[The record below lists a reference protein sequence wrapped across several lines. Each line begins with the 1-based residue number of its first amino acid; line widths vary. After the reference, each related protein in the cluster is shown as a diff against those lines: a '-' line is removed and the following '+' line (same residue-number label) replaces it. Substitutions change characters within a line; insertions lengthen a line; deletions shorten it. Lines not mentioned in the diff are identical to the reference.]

1 MDHAVHIIKTE
12 ALNHNV
18 VRLTLERPAGYNFI
32 AGQAIDFKLPRPG
45 LEERVSAFTFTG
57 LATDPHLE
65 LTVKC
70 YQEHHGITEQVAA
83 LKTGD
88 AVLISDPFDTVALKG
103 PGVFIAGGT
112 GVTPFIAVLRQLQV
126 EKKLAGNTLFHFNRT
141 KVDAFLVDEFT
152 TMLGRDFRGVLS
164 HEDAPGFLHGAV
176 NADFLRRHINDFRQ
190 PFYTCGPEGFV
201 LAVKNALLELGADAE
216 MIDVQ
221 F

>member
-1 MDHAVHIIKTE
+1 MDHAVRIIRSE

-18 VRLTLERPAGYNFI
+18 VRLTLERPEGYNFS

-65 LTVKC
+65 LTIKC
-70 YQEHHGITEQVAA
+70 YPEHRGITAQVAT
-83 LKTGD
+83 LKAGD
-88 AVLISDPFDTVALKG
+88 TVLISDPFDTVALKG

-112 GVTPFIAVLRQLQV
+112 GVTPYIAVLRQLQV
-126 EKKLAGNTLFHFNRT
+126 EGRLAGNTLFHFNRT
-141 KVDAFLVDEFT
+141 SADAFLVDEFT
-152 TMLGRDFRGVLS
+152 AMLGRDFYGVLS
-164 HEDAPGFLHGAV
+164 EQEAPGFLHGRIG
-176 NADFLRRHINDFRQ
+176 ADLLRKHVARFDQ

-201 LAVKNALLELGADAE
+201 TAVKNALLELGANAE
-216 MIDVQ
+216 LIDVQ